1 MRLRWMCRCT
11 TVGGRIIRLTYGN
24 IAGRVG
30 AWYSTS
36 SWGAGATGLR
46 NSWRVSTEYCRP
58 TAMPLTT
65 RWAGRN
71 WCMPR
76 VGAIIPTLTLSR
88 AVTKT
93 HCLRPVDACPAQWT
107 LQIISQGL
115 EEGEQ
120 LRRGLP
126 LAGNSWSQ
134 AGPLPERVE
143 HLPLH
148 LQVSAD
154 VAAGCAD

>member
-1 MRLRWMCRCT
+1 MQVPSAPRQIPTPCGSSVWHDSYL
-11 TVGGRIIRLTYGN
+11 VDKIRH
-24 IAGRVG
+24 
-30 AWYSTS
+30 
-36 SWGAGATGLR
+36 
-46 NSWRVSTEYCRP
+46 
-58 TAMPLTT
+58 
-65 RWAGRN
+65 
-71 WCMPR
+71 
-76 VGAIIPTLTLSR
+76 IIPTLTLSR

-115 EEGEQ
+115 EESEQ